1 MYSLTRSDG
10 ELWLELMKNNE
21 LVASIYAYTYA
32 DYADA
37 GNAAVLKLQKGD
49 TVYVKAHDDYDN
61 SLYGEASQIYTTL
74 TGELVFPDAKELD
87 SANAVSAVGFTAALS
102 VNASLPNGTQVVYDH
117 VVTNVSPQGG
127 GYDAT
132 TGTFTAPI
140 DGAYVFHFYAVAHS
154 SEEFWLELFH
164 NNDFVESS
172 YGYTSGSYADA
183 GNTAVLHLKKGDTV
197 YVKARPGH
205 SVQLYGDSD
214 ELYTTFS
221 GALLSPAV
229 VASQAGG
236 GVSNPG
242 QQEIAFSVGL
252 THNFASSNGDKVL
265 FNRVFSNLGQKYDIN
280 TGIFTA
286 PVTGVYVFHYHVL
299 AQYAQEVWVELMHN
313 YHYVNTAYGHTA
325 GSYGVGSNAAVIE
338 LTSGDQVY
346 LDIGKH
352 DSFLY
357 GGTDEVYCTFS
368 GYLLAPLPNFHPVV
382 G

>member
-1 MYSLTRSDG
+1 MIAVATLLLLVGCATAQQQNPPQIVGFTLGQTSHLHITKGDKIVYNKNITEIGANVDPTTGVFTCQIPGVYVFSMYSLTRSDG

-183 GNTAVLHLKKGDTV
+183 GNTAVLHL
-197 YVKARPGH
+197 
-205 SVQLYGDSD
+205 
-214 ELYTTFS
+214 
-221 GALLSPAV
+221 
-229 VASQAGG
+229 
-236 GVSNPG
+236 
-242 QQEIAFSVGL
+242 
-252 THNFASSNGDKVL
+252 
-265 FNRVFSNLGQKYDIN
+265 
-280 TGIFTA
+280 
-286 PVTGVYVFHYHVL
+286 
-299 AQYAQEVWVELMHN
+299 
-313 YHYVNTAYGHTA
+313 
-325 GSYGVGSNAAVIE
+325 
-338 LTSGDQVY
+338 
-346 LDIGKH
+346 
-352 DSFLY
+352 
-357 GGTDEVYCTFS
+357 
-368 GYLLAPLPNFHPVV
+368 
-382 G
+382 